1 MAAQARRVMGAP
13 QLGQQWPNRLPA
25 DGFSVPGDIWRAAN
39 RLKHMLEIPAGR
51 RFRDLCL

>member
-13 QLGQQWPNRLPA
+13 RLRQTWPNRLPA
-25 DGFSVPGDIWRAAN
+25 DGFSVSGGAWRAAN

-51 RFRDLCL
+51 HFRDLCL